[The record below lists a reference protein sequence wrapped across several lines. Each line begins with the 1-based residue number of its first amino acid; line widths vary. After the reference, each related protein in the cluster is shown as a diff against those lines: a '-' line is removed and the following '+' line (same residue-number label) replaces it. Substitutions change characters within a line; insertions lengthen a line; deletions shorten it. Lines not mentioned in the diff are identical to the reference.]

1 MRFPRAGLV
10 SLLPGASGLRPWP
23 TRRPPLGAS
32 SQGES
37 PGERGPEREKDR
49 GGAPEGA
56 CPSRKRARRVER
68 RGSHR
73 SRRRP
78 ALRFPRIFR
87 GGATFPSDGAPA
99 PQTTGP
105 AELCFFIPPQN
116 GEGRQA
122 SSKARCEPGWGLCF
136 EENPTRPLASLAS
149 TLPLQGREKEKW
161 LFENRIRA
169 LRLGRH
175 RFGAA
180 FAQDELQI
188 AQINENAKGLPENK
202 DRIP

>member
-37 PGERGPEREKDR
+37 PGERGPESAKDR

-68 RGSHR
+68 RGSMRQGADRR
-73 SRRRP
+73 SASLFGRR
-78 ALRFPRIFR
+78 LFL
-87 GGATFPSDGAPA
+87 SDGAPA

-105 AELCFFIPPQN
+105 AELCFLIPPQN
-116 GEGRQA
+116 GEG
-122 SSKARCEPGWGLCF
+122 
-136 EENPTRPLASLAS
+136 
-149 TLPLQGREKEKW
+149 GRE
-161 LFENRIRA
+161 
-169 LRLGRH
+169 
-175 RFGAA
+175 
-180 FAQDELQI
+180 
-188 AQINENAKGLPENK
+188 
-202 DRIP
+202 